1 MGRLLNRRHRR
12 RAAIAKWLVLAFI
25 SVSLFGFRSD
35 GLAMSPPE
43 ELSVEF
49 AHDLIGWHLANSH
62 SKWTHRLRSVVSGLR
77 LSDSDRFEKVGRF
90 FELGDEI
97 RQLTSQM
104 ESGSASGR
112 SHAELREVETR
123 LERLRSLRAAL
134 RNDVEETIESEVS
147 TVIRA
152 NGLGLF
158 GDVVFPP
165 VDVRLEA
172 PPMLLVTSPRD
183 RIERL
188 DDVLLEPDMSIESRE
203 EVEERVTGELGLSS
217 LILEIGGVATY
228 PASVHH
234 GADLRNTLRL
244 AAHEW
249 VHHYLVLK
257 PLGRNPYSTPELM
270 VLNET
275 VASIAGDEIG
285 DLAFASMRA
294 RKPEAGGNAG
304 VDEVDFHV
312 ADLAE
317 HTEGDFGTL
326 MRETRLTVDRLL
338 AEGDIEEAESYME
351 DRRKLL
357 TESGHPIRKLNQA
370 YFAFYGTYA
379 HSPASVDPIGPQVR
393 RLRELSEDVGEFL
406 TLAGSVTS
414 SEGFLELIAR
424 IESAGSSQ

>member
-1 MGRLLNRRHRR
+1 
-12 RAAIAKWLVLAFI
+12 
-25 SVSLFGFRSD
+25 
-35 GLAMSPPE
+35 MSPPQ
-43 ELSVEF
+43 ELSAEF

-62 SKWTHRLRSVVSGLR
+62 SKWTHRLRGVVSGHR
-77 LSDSDRFEKVGRF
+77 LSDSERLEQVRRF
-90 FELGDEI
+90 FDLEDEI
-97 RQLTSQM
+97 RQLTSQR
-104 ESGSASGR
+104 ESASVGGR
-112 SHAELREVETR
+112 NYGDLRELEAHM
-123 LERLRSLRAAL
+123 ERLRGQRADL

-147 TVIRA
+147 TVIRTH
-152 NGLGLF
+152 GLGLF
-158 GDVVFPP
+158 GDAVFPP

-172 PPMLLVTSPRD
+172 PPMVLVTSPRD

-188 DDVLLEPDMSIESRE
+188 DDVLLEADMGVAARE
-203 EVEERVTGELGLSS
+203 RVEERVTEKLGLSS
-217 LILEIGGVATY
+217 LVLEVGGVATY

-249 VHHYLVLK
+249 VHHYLFLK
-257 PLGRNPYSTPELM
+257 PLGRNPYRTPELM

-285 DLAFASMRA
+285 DIAYSAMQSRT
-294 RKPEAGGNAG
+294 PDESDNVGNE
-304 VDEVDFHV
+304 EVEFHV

-317 HTEGDFGTL
+317 HTEVDFGKL

-338 AEGDIEEAESYME
+338 SDGQIEEAESYME
-351 DRRKLL
+351 ERRKLL

-379 HSPASVDPIGPQVR
+379 HGPASVDPIGPQVR

-414 SEGFLELIAR
+414 SNGLLALIHR
-424 IESAGSSQ
+424 MDSTGSSQ

>member
-1 MGRLLNRRHRR
+1 
-12 RAAIAKWLVLAFI
+12 
-25 SVSLFGFRSD
+25 
-35 GLAMSPPE
+35 MSPPE

-77 LSDSDRFEKVGRF
+77 LSDSERFEKVGRF

-97 RQLTSQM
+97 RQLTSQV

-112 SHAELREVETR
+112 SHAELREIESR
-123 LERLRSLRAAL
+123 LERLSGLRAAL

-183 RIERL
+183 RIERM
-188 DDVLLEPDMSIESRE
+188 DDVLLEADMSLESRE

-217 LILEIGGVATY
+217 LVLEIGGVATY

-285 DLAFASMRA
+285 DLAFTVMHALMS
-294 RKPEAGGNAG
+294 KDGGNAG

-317 HTEGDFGTL
+317 HTEVDFGTL
-326 MRETRLTVDRLL
+326 MRETRVTVDNLL
-338 AEGDIEEAESYME
+338 AEGNIEEAESYME

-379 HSPASVDPIGPQVR
+379 HGPASVDPIGPQVR

-406 TLAGSVTS
+406 TLAGSVIS
-414 SEGFLELIAR
+414 SEGLLELIAR

>member
-1 MGRLLNRRHRR
+1 MLRR
-12 RAAIAKWLVLAFI
+12 
-25 SVSLFGFRSD
+25 
-35 GLAMSPPE
+35 
-43 ELSVEF
+43 
-49 AHDLIGWHLANSH
+49 
-62 SKWTHRLRSVVSGLR
+62 VVSGFR
-77 LSDSDRFEKVGRF
+77 LSDSERLEQVGRF

-112 SHAELREVETR
+112 SHAELRDLEARVE
-123 LERLRSLRAAL
+123 LLRGLRAAL

-147 TVIRA
+147 TVIRS
-152 NGLGLF
+152 NRLGLL

-172 PPMLLVTSPRD
+172 PPMVLVMSPRD

-188 DDVLLEPDMSIESRE
+188 DDVLLEADMSIESRE
-203 EVEERVTGELGLSS
+203 LVEERVTERLGLSA
-217 LILEIGGVATY
+217 LVLEVGGVATY

-234 GADLRNTLRL
+234 GADLRYTLRL

-249 VHHYLVLK
+249 VHHHLFLK
-257 PLGRNPYSTPELM
+257 PLGRDPYGNPELM

-285 DLAFASMRA
+285 DIAFSHMQA
-294 RKPEAGGNAG
+294 RTPEESGNVAY
-304 VDEVDFHV
+304 DDVDFHV
-312 ADLAE
+312 ADLTE
-317 HTEGDFGTL
+317 HTEVDFGAL
-326 MRETRLTVDRLL
+326 MRETRVTVDQLL

-351 DRRKLL
+351 EQRKLL
-357 TESGHPIRKLNQA
+357 IASGHPIRKLNQA

-379 HSPASVDPIGPQVR
+379 HSPASIDPIGPRVW

-406 TLAGSVTS
+406 TLAGSITS
-414 SEGFLELIAR
+414 SESLLELIDR
-424 IESAGSSQ
+424 LESAGNSP

>member
-1 MGRLLNRRHRR
+1 MGRPLNRRGGKRS
-12 RAAIAKWLVLAFI
+12 AIARWLVLALI
-25 SVSLFGFRSD
+25 SVTLISFRSD
-35 GLAMSPPE
+35 GLAMSPPQ

-62 SKWTHRLRSVVSGLR
+62 SKWTHRLRGLVPGLG
-77 LSDSDRFEKVGRF
+77 LSDSERLEQVGRF

-97 RQLTSQM
+97 RQLASQT
-104 ESGSASGR
+104 ESASA
-112 SHAELREVETR
+112 SSSNHADLQELETR
-123 LERLRSLRAAL
+123 LERLRDLRAAL

-147 TVIRA
+147 TVVRA
-152 NGLGLF
+152 HGLGLF
-158 GDVVFPP
+158 GDAVFPP

-172 PPMLLVTSPRD
+172 PPMVLVMSPRE

-188 DDVLLEPDMSIESRE
+188 DDVLLEADMGIESRE
-203 EVEERVTGELGLSS
+203 EVEERVTEELGLSS
-217 LILEIGGVATY
+217 LVLEVGGVATY

-249 VHHYLVLK
+249 VHHYLFLK
-257 PLGRNPYSTPELM
+257 PLGRNPYGSAELM

-275 VASIAGDEIG
+275 VAGIAGDEIG
-285 DLAFASMRA
+285 DIAFFSMESRMTDA
-294 RKPEAGGNAG
+294 GAGDPSAEA
-304 VDEVDFHV
+304 EFHV

-317 HTEGDFGTL
+317 HTELDFGAL
-326 MRETRLTVDRLL
+326 MRETRVTVDRLL
-338 AEGDIEEAESYME
+338 ADGQVEEAEAYME
-351 DRRKLL
+351 DQRKVLIKG
-357 TESGHPIRKLNQA
+357 GHPIRKLNQA

-379 HSPASVDPIGPQVR
+379 HGPASVDPIGPHVR

-414 SEGFLELIAR
+414 TNELLELLDR
-424 IESAGSSQ
+424 KESANSPR

>member
-1 MGRLLNRRHRR
+1 
-12 RAAIAKWLVLAFI
+12 
-25 SVSLFGFRSD
+25 
-35 GLAMSPPE
+35 MSPPQ
-43 ELSVEF
+43 ELSAEF

-62 SKWTHRLRSVVSGLR
+62 SKWTHMLRRVVSGFR
-77 LSDSDRFEKVGRF
+77 LSDSEWLEQVGRF
-90 FELGDEI
+90 FELGDAI

-112 SHAELREVETR
+112 SHAELRELEARV
-123 LERLRSLRAAL
+123 ERLRGLRAAL

-147 TVIRA
+147 TVIRT
-152 NGLGLF
+152 NGLGLL
-158 GDVVFPP
+158 GNVVFPP

-172 PPMLLVTSPRD
+172 PPMVLVMSPRD

-188 DDVLLEPDMSIESRE
+188 DDVLLEADMSIESRE
-203 EVEERVTGELGLSS
+203 LVEERVTEKLGLSA
-217 LILEIGGVATY
+217 LVLEVGGVATY

-234 GADLRNTLRL
+234 GADLRYTLRL

-249 VHHYLVLK
+249 VHHYLFLK
-257 PLGRNPYSTPELM
+257 PLGRDPYGNPELM

-285 DLAFASMRA
+285 DLAFSHMQA
-294 RKPEAGGNAG
+294 RTPEESGNVAY
-304 VDEVDFHV
+304 DDVDFHV
-312 ADLAE
+312 ADLTE
-317 HTEGDFGTL
+317 HTEVDFGAL
-326 MRETRLTVDRLL
+326 MRETRVTVDRLL

-351 DRRKLL
+351 EQRKLL
-357 TESGHPIRKLNQA
+357 IASGHPIRKLNQA

-379 HSPASVDPIGPQVR
+379 HSPASIDPIGPQVR

-414 SEGFLELIAR
+414 SESLLELIDR
-424 IESAGSSQ
+424 LESTGNSP

>member
-1 MGRLLNRRHRR
+1 
-12 RAAIAKWLVLAFI
+12 
-25 SVSLFGFRSD
+25 
-35 GLAMSPPE
+35 MSPPE
-43 ELSVEF
+43 KLSVEF

-62 SKWTHRLRSVVSGLR
+62 SKWTHRLRSVVAGLR
-77 LSDSDRFEKVGRF
+77 LSDSDRLEKVGDF

-97 RQLTSQM
+97 RQLASQI
-104 ESGSASGR
+104 ESGSASGGSPAVLQELESR
-112 SHAELREVETR
+112 S
-123 LERLRSLRAAL
+123 ERLRGMRAAL

-147 TVIRA
+147 TVIRV

-183 RIERL
+183 RIERM
-188 DDVLLEPDMSIESRE
+188 DDVLLEADMSLESRE

-217 LILEIGGVATY
+217 LVLEIGGVATY

-234 GADLRNTLRL
+234 GADLRNTFRL

-285 DLAFASMRA
+285 DLAFTAMQA
-294 RKPEAGGNAG
+294 RVPEDGGNAG
-304 VDEVDFHV
+304 NDEVDFHV
-312 ADLAE
+312 ADLVE
-317 HTEGDFGTL
+317 HTEVDFGVL
-326 MRETRLTVDRLL
+326 MRETRVTVDRLL
-338 AEGDIEEAESYME
+338 AEGDIEKAESYME
-351 DRRKLL
+351 NQRKLL

-379 HSPASVDPIGPQVR
+379 HGPASVDPIGPQVR

-414 SEGFLELIAR
+414 SEGLLELIAR